1 MKRVG
6 GCLCGAVRYETSAEP
21 AFQGICHCRDCQRTS
36 GSAYIP
42 AFFVPENMLAVTGE
56 VHSYTSR
63 GASGSDITRSFC
75 PRCGSQLFARP
86 AVLGGLIG
94 VRAGTLDDTAMFRP
108 QIEIFAS
115 NAAPWHQP
123 NPDTT
128 KFAESPPPK

>member
-21 AFQGICHCRDCQRTS
+21 SFQGICHCRDCQRSS
-36 GSAYIP
+36 GGAYIP

-63 GASGSDITRSFC
+63 GTSGGEITRSFC
-75 PRCGSQLFARP
+75 PKCGSQVFARP
-86 AVLGGLIG
+86 AVLGGLVG
-94 VRAGTLDDTAMFRP
+94 VRAGTLDDPSQFKP
-108 QIEIFAS
+108 QLEIFTS
-115 NAAPWHQP
+115 TAAPWHQA

-128 KFAESPPPK
+128 KYPELPPSR